1 MAYFHRMP
9 ERLHVP
15 LPKWVQR
22 RLRCPHPLMV
32 ALVWMACLLAL
43 GMPRVLAANPA
54 SAAGCKEAPGAFGN
68 NISLH
73 RDAVPLSMRDV
84 DYSID
89 VQPNPNAG
97 RFRLEVTGN
106 ITDTV
111 ELVIINAQGKKVYT
125 RPIDAPGSFLFN
137 LTPLRQGIY
146 FAQLRQAGKVV
157 SLPIIY
163 AYTDPEPALATPSG
177 EGQPD

>member
-1 MAYFHRMP
+1 MNYFHRMSASCKNA
-9 ERLHVP
+9 
-15 LPKWVQR
+15 LPK
-22 RLRCPHPLMV
+22 CHPLV
-32 ALVWMACLLAL
+32 VGLLWMACLLAL

-54 SAAGCKEAPGAFGN
+54 NPAGTSGKPSAKTATCSPAPYGAHPFVEAT
-68 NISLH
+68 SL
-73 RDAVPLSMRDV
+73 PLRDV

-89 VQPNPNAG
+89 VHPNPNAG
-97 RFRLEVTGN
+97 RFRLEVTGT
-106 ITDTV
+106 ISDTV

-163 AYTDPEPALATPSG
+163 AYQEPDPTLPALSG
-177 EGQPD
+177 EGRPD